1 MARSLVTLSLG
12 PSSRLSVSCPG
23 APVSAKKKTRYSP
36 HPSIA
41 YAQAVVA
48 NMKTKTGRSLEEWIG
63 FVKSKG
69 PKTEEGRRDW
79 LKQEHGLGTNYASWI
94 AERSLGK
101 GEDDTDPEKYLA
113 QAETYV
119 EDQYREKK
127 AALRPI
133 YEKLLDA
140 GLALGKDVKACPCK
154 TMVPLFR
161 NHAIVEIKA
170 ATRTRVD
177 LGLALGKYEGK
188 LPKRLVDT
196 GGKAKKD
203 RITHKIEI
211 ESVAEVDAEVGKWM
225 GKAYELDG

>member
-1 MARSLVTLSLG
+1 M
-12 PSSRLSVSCPG
+12 
-23 APVSAKKKTRYSP
+23 SAKKKSRYSP

-48 NMKTKTGRSLEEWIG
+48 NMKTKTGRSLEEWVA

-69 PKTEEGRRDW
+69 PKMEEARRDW
-79 LKQEHGLGTNYASWI
+79 LKDEHGLGTNYASWI
-94 AERSLGK
+94 AQRSAGK
-101 GEDDTDPEKYLA
+101 GEDDTDPEKYLVE
-113 QAETYV
+113 AEKYV
-119 EDQYREKK
+119 EEQYPDKK

-133 YEKLLDA
+133 YEKLLDE
-140 GLALGKDVKACPCK
+140 GLALGKDVRACPCK

-161 NHAIVEIKA
+161 NHAIAEIKA

-177 LGLALGKYEGK
+177 LGLALGKYAGK
-188 LPKRLVDT
+188 LPKRLIDT

-211 ESVAEVDAEVGKWM
+211 GAVAEVDAEVGRWM
-225 GKAYELDG
+225 KRAYELDG